1 METVI
6 RFFVKMIDSF
16 IIEGSTEAPLDI
28 KAVLSSTLESAMSS
42 EVTEILT
49 DMSDLL
55 AQSFAQ
61 LQSRI

>member
-1 METVI
+1 
-6 RFFVKMIDSF
+6 MIDSF

-28 KAVLSSTLESAMSS
+28 KAVLSSTLESAISS